1 MTWPWNA
8 RPTPTERLRSSN
20 GGMEVVNARKA
31 AERLEAA
38 TAVAACCLLALNI
51 ADILLGVFARYLLK
65 SSLAWTEEVARY
77 SLVWFVMIG
86 ASCAFR
92 HGDHMAIDF
101 LVPRFPAPLKRLAGF
116 LRLAISLFVLAF
128 LVWFGSK
135 NVAGLWGMQTMA
147 LGIPKAIV
155 LMAVPAGMGLL
166 LAQHLLW
173 ILYRERKD

>member
-1 MTWPWNA
+1 MD
-8 RPTPTERLRSSN
+8 
-20 GGMEVVNARKA
+20 ARKA
-31 AERLEAA
+31 AERLETI
-38 TAVAACCLLALNI
+38 TAVAACSLLAVNI

-77 SLVWFVMIG
+77 TLVWFVMIG

-101 LVPRFPAPLKRLAGF
+101 LVPRFPAPLRRLAGF
-116 LRLAISLFVLAF
+116 LRLCVALFVLSF
-128 LVWFGSK
+128 LIWYGAQ
-135 NVAGLWGMQTMA
+135 NVSGLWEMRTMA

-173 ILYRERKD
+173 ILYREREE

>member
-1 MTWPWNA
+1 MD
-8 RPTPTERLRSSN
+8 
-20 GGMEVVNARKA
+20 ARKA
-31 AERLEAA
+31 AERLETV
-38 TAVAACCLLALNI
+38 TAVAACLLLAVNI
-51 ADILLGVFARYLLK
+51 ADILLGVFARYLLR

-77 SLVWFVMIG
+77 TLVWFVMIG

-101 LVPRFPAPLKRLAGF
+101 LVPRFPAPLRRLSGM
-116 LRLAISLFVLAF
+116 LRFAIALFVLAF
-128 LVWFGSK
+128 LVFYGAK
-135 NVAGLWGMQTMA
+135 NVAGLWEMRTMA

-173 ILYRERKD
+173 ILYRERED

>member
-1 MTWPWNA
+1 MD
-8 RPTPTERLRSSN
+8 
-20 GGMEVVNARKA
+20 ARKA
-31 AERLEAA
+31 AERLETV
-38 TAVAACCLLALNI
+38 TAVAVCSLLAVNI

-77 SLVWFVMIG
+77 TLVWFVMVG

-101 LVPRFPAPLKRLAGF
+101 LVPSFPVPLRRLAGV
-116 LRLAISLFVLAF
+116 LRFAIALFVLVF
-128 LVWFGSK
+128 LVFYGAK
-135 NVAGLWGMQTMA
+135 NVSGLWEMRTMA

-173 ILYRERKD
+173 ILYREREE

>member
-1 MTWPWNA
+1 MD
-8 RPTPTERLRSSN
+8 
-20 GGMEVVNARKA
+20 ARKA
-31 AERLEAA
+31 AERLETV
-38 TAVAACCLLALNI
+38 TAVAACSLLAVNI

-77 SLVWFVMIG
+77 TLVWFVMVG

-101 LVPRFPAPLKRLAGF
+101 LVPRFPALLRRLANI
-116 LRLAISLFVLAF
+116 LRLCIALFVLAF
-128 LVWFGSK
+128 LVWYGAK
-135 NVAGLWGMQTMA
+135 NVSGLWEMRTMA

-173 ILYRERKD
+173 ILYREREE

>member
-1 MTWPWNA
+1 MD
-8 RPTPTERLRSSN
+8 
-20 GGMEVVNARKA
+20 ARKA
-31 AERLEAA
+31 AERLEVI
-38 TAVAACCLLALNI
+38 TAVAACSLLAVNI

-77 SLVWFVMIG
+77 TLVWFVMLG

-101 LVPRFPAPLKRLAGF
+101 LVPRFPTPLRRLAGF
-116 LRLAISLFVLAF
+116 LRLCIALFVLAF
-128 LVWFGSK
+128 LVWYGAQ
-135 NVAGLWGMQTMA
+135 NVSGLWEMRTMA

-173 ILYRERKD
+173 IFYRGRED